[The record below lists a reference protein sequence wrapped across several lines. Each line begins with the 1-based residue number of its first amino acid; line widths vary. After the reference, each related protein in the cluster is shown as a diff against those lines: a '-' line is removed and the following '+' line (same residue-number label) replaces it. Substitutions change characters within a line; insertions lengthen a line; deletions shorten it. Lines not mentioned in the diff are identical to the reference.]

1 MRTGVTPGRRRR
13 CTVVEWGS
21 AVLKVA
27 GEVSA
32 DPPVQG
38 SGAGASPQLIPRT
51 FQPVEECGEIC
62 AQGYAVFQGDQR
74 ARRGPSSAS
83 HRVCLARGCRNRHGV
98 SVRDHRLQEG
108 VAIDLVGIPKV
119 DETDGCRPHRRA
131 VPGRPDPSLIP
142 RLPEIFVVVDEPPD
156 RSPNSPDVLSRKP
169 LCQVVWI
176 DQPISEFFQFLTISD
191 LWPLTS
197 RCPLSSDL

>member
-1 MRTGVTPGRRRR
+1 M
-13 CTVVEWGS
+13 
-21 AVLKVA
+21 
-27 GEVSA
+27 
-32 DPPVQG
+32 
-38 SGAGASPQLIPRT
+38 
-51 FQPVEECGEIC
+51 
-62 AQGYAVFQGDQR
+62 
-74 ARRGPSSAS
+74 
-83 HRVCLARGCRNRHGV
+83 
-98 SVRDHRLQEG
+98 RDHRLQEG

-197 RCPLSSDL
+197 RCPLSSDLLSLASAARIDSASHIVIWVSSVIVPFGPLRHPGQG